1 MTEAME
7 AAGAKTNAVQID
19 SDHSFTD
26 HRMALAA
33 TVTDWLASLPIKR

>member
-1 MTEAME
+1 MTEAMK
-7 AAGAKTNAVQID
+7 AAGAKTTAVQID

-33 TVTDWLASLPIKR
+33 TVTGWLQRLWVRR